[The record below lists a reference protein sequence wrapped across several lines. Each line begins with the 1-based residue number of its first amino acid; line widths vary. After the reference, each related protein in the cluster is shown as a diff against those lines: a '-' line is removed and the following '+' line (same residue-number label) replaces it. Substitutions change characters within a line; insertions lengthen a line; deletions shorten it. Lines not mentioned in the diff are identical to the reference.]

1 MNVQDLTS
9 LWGSPQLAAVASRAS
24 AHLPFWVSLGLTLV
38 IGYELARVAVLLY
51 PAAPV
56 AWTAPPVMPRG
67 TQTVGGPDAGA
78 IAAAHLFGEA
88 GAEPAPPPEGALVDA
103 PDTRLNLQLRGVVAA
118 GEKRMAHAIIA
129 DASNE
134 EHVYFVSDA
143 VPGGASLHQVYPD
156 RVILNRGGNLEV
168 LRLPRDY
175 APSPA
180 RSGRRIAP
188 RSAAPAPSIQ
198 QAVMEN
204 AASFMDIVR
213 PQPFMPEGQL
223 KGYRVYPG
231 PNRQRFAALGLRP
244 GDLVTE
250 INGMPLNNPAQGM
263 EIFRSLGDATQVTV
277 TLERDGQPT
286 VLSLDMTQIDEL
298 GGAEE

>member
-1 MNVQDLTS
+1 MNLQDLSS
-9 LWGSPQLAAVASRAS
+9 LRGSPQLAALTSRAS
-24 AHLPFWVSLGLTLV
+24 TQLPFWVSISLTLI
-38 IGYELARVAVLLY
+38 IGYELARLAMLLY

-56 AWTAPPVMPRG
+56 AWTAPPAVPRSAEQLG
-67 TQTVGGPDAGA
+67 SPDAAA
-78 IAAAHLFGEA
+78 IVGAHLFGEA
-88 GAEPAPPPEGALVDA
+88 GAEAPPPQGELVDA

-118 GEKRMAHAIIA
+118 GDQRMAHAIIA
-129 DASNE
+129 DASSE
-134 EHVYFVSDA
+134 ERVYFVSDA

-168 LRLPRDY
+168 LRLPREY
-175 APSPA
+175 AATPA
-180 RSGRRIAP
+180 RSSRRISS
-188 RSAAPAPSIQ
+188 RSAPAAPSIQ
-198 QAVMEN
+198 QAVMQS

-277 TLERDGQPT
+277 TIERNGQPT
-286 VLSLDMTQIDEL
+286 VLSLDTTQIDEL